1 MTMKR
6 RDILLGTATLL
17 LAGRAG
23 AQPVQP
29 ADLWLELEKGG
40 VAVLLRHAQTEAGV
54 GDPPGFRLGDCAT
67 QRNLSAE
74 GRQQA
79 QRIGAALAARR
90 VRIDQVL
97 SSQWCRC
104 LETARLAF
112 PKGAVEPYPAL
123 NSFFE
128 DRSTEPRQ
136 TRDAAARIAAIRAPA
151 NVVFVTH
158 HVNIVA
164 LAGVAVGAGEAAL
177 VRSAGGRLQTLGRL
191 VL

>member
-1 MTMKR
+1 MNR
-6 RDILLGTATLL
+6 RELLMGGTALL
-17 LAGRAG
+17 LATRTG
-23 AQPVQP
+23 AQPVEP
-29 ADLWLELEKGG
+29 AALWSELERGG
-40 VAVLLRHAQTEAGV
+40 VAVLLRHAQTDPGI

-79 QRIGAALAARR
+79 QRIGAALAARG

-112 PKGAVEPYPAL
+112 PKGKVEPYPAL

-128 DRSTEPRQ
+128 DRSAEAQQ
-136 TRDAAARIAAIRAPA
+136 TREAAARIAAIRAPA

-158 HVNIVA
+158 QVNILAV
-164 LAGVAVGAGEAAL
+164 AGVSVGSGEAVL
-177 VRSAGGRLQTLGRL
+177 VRSAGGTVRTLGRL